1 MHKFIDMYLFP
12 GVLYS
17 LKLLRKQTIDYS
29 LIVIQNSTS
38 KKIAHKLNKSI
49 NEGRSNDL
57 YLAKIYLCHLEVIDH
72 TDNQW
77 KNQ

>member
-1 MHKFIDMYLFP
+1 MYLFP

-17 LKLLRKQTIDYS
+17 SKLLRKHTLDYS

-57 YLAKIYLCHLEVIDH
+57 YLAKIDTLSDLPYIQPVEKSV
-72 TDNQW
+72 
-77 KNQ
+77 